1 VIFVGH
7 FEADYQGVVMK
18 PGCDRNDETCLG
30 VKGALCPASG
40 LYVGG
45 VSMRGNGDD
54 PVRDFL
60 QDANLPRL
68 PRGVMLGIVIVL
80 VGLSML
86 LTIFY
91 QVEPDEVAVV
101 QRFGRYV
108 RQTEPGLHFK
118 LPFGLETVS
127 KVKAQRVLKEEFG
140 FRTEEADVRSR
151 FNNRTYPEE
160 ALMLTGDLNVAD
172 VKWIVQY
179 RISDPV
185 KYLFGNR
192 DPRKALMDAS
202 QIAMRTT
209 VGDYTVTEVLTEQ
222 RLEIANKAQE
232 RLQSLLD
239 LYDTG
244 LHVTTV
250 KMQNVTPPSDA
261 VKRAFNE
268 VNEAQQERER
278 KINEA
283 LQEYNQKV
291 PLARGEGERTVERAE
306 GAKINRVNSA
316 QGDVA
321 RFNALLTE
329 YSKAPDVTRR
339 RLYLETMRTV
349 LPSVGQMYI
358 FDTEQSSSLLP
369 FLDLKRDGGGLPV
382 APQKEQ

>member
-1 VIFVGH
+1 
-7 FEADYQGVVMK
+7 
-18 PGCDRNDETCLG
+18 
-30 VKGALCPASG
+30 
-40 LYVGG
+40 
-45 VSMRGNGDD
+45 
-54 PVRDFL
+54 
-60 QDANLPRL
+60 
-68 PRGVMLGIVIVL
+68 
-80 VGLSML
+80 
-86 LTIFY
+86 
-91 QVEPDEVAVV
+91 
-101 QRFGRYV
+101 
-108 RQTEPGLHFK
+108 
-118 LPFGLETVS
+118 LETVS

-140 FRTEEADVRSR
+140 FRTEEAEVRSR
-151 FNNRTYPEE
+151 FSDRTYPEE

-185 KYLFGNR
+185 KFLFGNR
-192 DPRKALMDAS
+192 NPRKALIDAS

-232 RLQSLLD
+232 KLQALLN

-244 LHVTTV
+244 LRVTTV

-291 PLARGEGERTVERAE
+291 PLARGEGERTVEQAE
-306 GAKINRVNSA
+306 GAKIRRVNSA

-321 RFNALLTE
+321 RFNALLAE

>member
-1 VIFVGH
+1 
-7 FEADYQGVVMK
+7 
-18 PGCDRNDETCLG
+18 
-30 VKGALCPASG
+30 
-40 LYVGG
+40 
-45 VSMRGNGDD
+45 MRGNGDD

-68 PRGVMLGIVIVL
+68 PRGVILGIVIVL
-80 VGLSML
+80 VALSML
-86 LTIFY
+86 LTVFY
-91 QVEPDEVAVV
+91 QVEADEVAVV

-140 FRTEEADVRSR
+140 FRTEESDVRSR
-151 FNNRTYPEE
+151 FSNRTYPEE

-172 VKWIVQY
+172 VKWVVQY
-179 RISDPV
+179 RIADPV
-185 KYLFGNR
+185 RYLFGNR
-192 DPRKALMDAS
+192 DPRKALQDAS

-239 LYDTG
+239 LYNTG
-244 LHVTTV
+244 LRVTTV

-291 PLARGEGERTVERAE
+291 PLARGEGERTVEQAE
-306 GAKINRVNSA
+306 GAKIRRVNSA